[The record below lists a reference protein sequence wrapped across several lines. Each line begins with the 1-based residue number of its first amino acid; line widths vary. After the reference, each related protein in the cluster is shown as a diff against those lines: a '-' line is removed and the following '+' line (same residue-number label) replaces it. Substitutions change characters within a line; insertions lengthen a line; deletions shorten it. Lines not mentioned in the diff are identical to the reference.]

1 MARRGR
7 DGGQWG
13 TGTPA
18 KRQGGPRRV
27 WESSGVLSRRSRG
40 RPQQTPLGKRQLF
53 SDQPMRL
60 APWHVCFLFSCIQPI
75 CPSPNCTGCSIWP
88 SGTGRIK
95 CSNPATS
102 AKSSG
107 KGCLRHSTGS
117 ERWHLQ
123 RGAVAVTGRA
133 GWDSAARQGATSL
146 TRGYRLRWSCG
157 AIPNWTTKVPQLST
171 LFSEKNL
178 ESLTWQNTGK
188 RSWHGGGGG
197 IDSPRHRHTYHG
209 IKGILCAGKMR
220 LTLGV
225 CHGHRP
231 CQGRATWPPGGL
243 TTQWRNQNTSRTV
256 VPAIIG
262 ITGRGQVE
270 PNGSGRLEEG
280 IWLQQPR
287 GQHHNMADSPCPAL
301 PIGSALQ

>member
-1 MARRGR
+1 M
-7 DGGQWG
+7 
-13 TGTPA
+13 
-18 KRQGGPRRV
+18 
-27 WESSGVLSRRSRG
+27 LSRRSRG
-40 RPQQTPLGKRQLF
+40 RPQQTPLGKRQLS
-53 SDQPMRL
+53 SDQPMQRV
-60 APWHVCFLFSCIQPI
+60 PWHACFLFSCIQPI

-95 CSNPATS
+95 CSNLATS

-171 LFSEKNL
+171 LFPEKNL

-188 RSWHGGGGG
+188 RSWHGGGGV
-197 IDSPRHRHTYHG
+197 IDSPRHRQCVMCNVPQVPWD
-209 IKGILCAGKMR
+209 KGHFVCGENAVDIG
-220 LTLGV
+220 GV
-225 CHGHRP
+225 S
-231 CQGRATWPPGGL
+231 W
-243 TTQWRNQNTSRTV
+243 TQTVSRTGYLA
-256 VPAIIG
+256 PWGADN
-262 ITGRGQVE
+262 TMAKPKYF
-270 PNGSGRLEEG
+270 PNSGTCNNWNHWQGSGGAQRF
-280 IWLQQPR
+280 R
-287 GQHHNMADSPCPAL
+287 ST
-301 PIGSALQ
+301 